1 MTKILQKDF
10 FQKPAL
16 EIATDFLG
24 KTLVHIT
31 LDGRVSGIITDVEAY
46 PAKIDEVSHGNKKTK
61 RTEVMYREGGYAYVY
76 LIYGIHHQF
85 AVVVNK
91 QDIPE
96 VIFIRAVQPK
106 EGIEI
111 MRRNFSKLVKK
122 TQDLTKSPGNLC
134 KSFGITLDL
143 YGEPIP
149 GEKIWIE
156 DTENSLDQKKIKS
169 AERVGIRNELKGSN
183 RKYRYFINF

>member
-96 VIFIRAVQPK
+96 VVFIRAVKPQ

-111 MRRNFSKLVKK
+111 MEKNFSKPVKK
-122 TQDLTKSPGNLC
+122 NQDLTKSPGNLC

-156 DTENSLDQKKIKS
+156 DTENSLDQKKIKA